1 VDKNTFVMKTSV
13 TSLF

>member
-1 VDKNTFVMKTSV
+1 MKTSV